1 MFLCNRR
8 WYGISGLV
16 EQETQ
21 RKHKPKTPCGEAQPQ
36 KAFST
41 PKFPPSGHNLWTPG
55 DRSSV
60 HERTERSTVKARLG
74 REANSHAAIRLN
86 ANDPSAC
93 TALTSGHS
101 LGSDDAFQQQ
111 RLDSMADGEIAA
123 VARV

>member
-1 MFLCNRR
+1 
-8 WYGISGLV
+8 V
-16 EQETQ
+16 ERSTQ
-21 RKHKPKTPCGEAQPQ
+21 RKHKPKRHAASRSL
-36 KAFST
+36 KRR
-41 PKFPPSGHNLWTPG
+41 FPPPNFHHPATNLWTPG

-60 HERTERSTVKARLG
+60 HERTERSTVKARLE